1 MIGGRRMRR
10 ALAFLVTL
18 SLAGCAATVPY
29 TGVGPYPQLE
39 RGAPVLPVDVLGNV
53 FSIIPK
59 LLLWNRRVNLHYI
72 SPEVEDQLIAYLE
85 ARNLPVIDDAKFRL
99 NQYRPGQDLS
109 RLVKN
114 RHVGWPY
121 RLLIGFPVT
130 LVFDV
135 LLPGRL
141 FPWGD
146 YYNPYTNTV
155 HLYSDHAAV
164 ALHEAGHVQDFS
176 RRRFKGTYAL
186 LRLIPGV
193 DLFQEYKATKEAI
206 RYLKDTNDR
215 ETELAAYK
223 VLYPAYGSYAGSYI
237 FAPIGTLAGVLVG
250 HAAGRSTAA
259 VQKRQYEQH
268 PLDPDSLTGANT
280 EPAWSSVPIERQQE
294 PLQPEPSA
302 P

>member
-1 MIGGRRMRR
+1 MRR
-10 ALAFLVTL
+10 ILALLVSA
-18 SLAGCAATVPY
+18 SLAGCATAVPY
-29 TGVGPYPQLE
+29 TGVGPSPQLE
-39 RGAPVLPVDVLGNV
+39 RGAPVPPVDLLGNV
-53 FSIIPK
+53 LSLPFK

-72 SPEVEDQLIAYLE
+72 SPAVEERLIAYLE
-85 ARNLPVIDDAKFRL
+85 ARDLSTVDDAKFRL

-109 RLVKN
+109 RLVHN
-114 RHVGWPY
+114 PHVAWPY

-130 LVFDV
+130 LAFDV

-155 HLYSDHAAV
+155 HLYSDHPAI
-164 ALHEAGHVQDFS
+164 ALHEAGHVQDFA

-223 VLYPAYGSYAGSYI
+223 VLYPAYGSYAGSYL
-237 FAPIGTLAGVLVG
+237 FAPIGTLGGILVG

-259 VQKRQYEQH
+259 VQKRQYERQ
-268 PLDPDSLTGANT
+268 PLPPEALADAA
-280 EPAWSSVPIERQQE
+280 PAWSSEPIEREQA
-294 PLQPEPSA
+294 PLEASA
-302 P
+302 DPLVP